1 VKKLV
6 SLFVALCMVFMMIPA
21 LAETV
26 SEDPPMGEQTTEQE
40 ADMGEL
46 LGLLGGLLGGE
57 AGEGEESADLDLSAL
72 LGGLLGGE
80 AGEGEE
86 GADLDLSALLGGL
99 LGGEAGEGEE
109 GADLDLS
116 ALLGALLG
124 GEESETKSIETVY
137 AAAETKEQF
146 FGTWNLTKAMIFDV
160 PVTLE
165 DVASLLKIPLT
176 LQVIVADGSFAMVAE
191 GEPKPVEVTMEL
203 VDGALNLT
211 QEGDETMVLKLTDA
225 RELVMEIGSVSLY
238 FVPAPVAAE

>member
-1 VKKLV
+1 MKKLV

-72 LGGLLGGE
+72 LGG
-80 AGEGEE
+80 
-86 GADLDLSALLGGL
+86 
-99 LGGEAGEGEE
+99 
-109 GADLDLS
+109 
-116 ALLGALLG
+116 
-124 GEESETKSIETVY
+124 EESETKSIETVY

-146 FGTWNLTKAMIFDV
+146 FGTWNLTKATISDV

-165 DVASLLKIPLT
+165 DVASLLEIPLT

-191 GEPKPVEVTMEL
+191 GEPKPEEVTMEL

-225 RELVMEIGSVSLY
+225 GELVMEIGFVCLY

>member
-1 VKKLV
+1 MKKLV
-6 SLFVALCMVFMMIPA
+6 SLFVALCMVFTMIPA

-26 SEDPPMGEQTTEQE
+26 SEEAPIEEQTTEQE

-46 LGLLGGLLGGE
+46 LGLLGGLFGGE

-109 GADLDLS
+109 STDLDLS
-116 ALLGALLG
+116 ALLGVLLG

-146 FGTWNLTKAMIFDV
+146 FGTWNLTKATIFDV

-165 DVASLLKIPLT
+165 DVASLLEIPLT
-176 LQVIVADGSFAMVAE
+176 FQVIVADGSFAMVAE
-191 GEPKPVEVTMEL
+191 GEPKPEEVTMEL
-203 VDGALNLT
+203 VDGALNLSNAG
-211 QEGDETMVLKLTDA
+211 EETMVLKLTDA
-225 RELVMEIGSVSLY
+225 GELVMEIGFVSLY
-238 FVPAPVAAE
+238 FVPVPVEAE

>member
-1 VKKLV
+1 MKKLV

-57 AGEGEESADLDLSAL
+57 AGEGEE
-72 LGGLLGGE
+72 
-80 AGEGEE
+80 
-86 GADLDLSALLGGL
+86 GADLDLS
-99 LGGEAGEGEE
+99 
-109 GADLDLS
+109 
-116 ALLGALLG
+116 ALLG
-124 GEESETKSIETVY
+124 GEESETKSIETDY

-146 FGTWNLTKAMIFDV
+146 FGAWNLTKATVFDV

-165 DVASLLKIPLT
+165 DIASLLEIPLT

-191 GEPKPVEVTMEL
+191 GEPKPEEVTMEL

-225 RELVMEIGSVSLY
+225 GELVMEIGFVSLY

>member
-1 VKKLV
+1 MKKLV
-6 SLFVALCMVFMMIPA
+6 SLFVALCMVFTMIPA

-26 SEDPPMGEQTTEQE
+26 SEEAPIEEQTTEQE

-46 LGLLGGLLGGE
+46 LGLLGGLFGGE

-72 LGGLLGGE
+72 LGV
-80 AGEGEE
+80 
-86 GADLDLSALLGGL
+86 
-99 LGGEAGEGEE
+99 
-109 GADLDLS
+109 
-116 ALLGALLG
+116 LLG

-146 FGTWNLTKAMIFDV
+146 FGTWNLTKATIFDA

-165 DVASLLKIPLT
+165 DIASLLEIPLT
-176 LQVIVADGSFAMVAE
+176 FQVIVADGSFAMVAE
-191 GEPKPVEVTMEL
+191 GEPKPEEVTMEL

-225 RELVMEIGSVSLY
+225 GELVMEIGFVSLY
-238 FVPAPVAAE
+238 FVPAPVEAE

>member
-1 VKKLV
+1 MKKLV

-46 LGLLGGLLGGE
+46 LGLLGGE
-57 AGEGEESADLDLSAL
+57 AGEGEES
-72 LGGLLGGE
+72 
-80 AGEGEE
+80 
-86 GADLDLSALLGGL
+86 
-99 LGGEAGEGEE
+99 
-109 GADLDLS
+109 ADLDLS

-146 FGTWNLTKAMIFDV
+146 FGTWNLTKATIFDV

-165 DVASLLKIPLT
+165 DVASLLEIPLT

-191 GEPKPVEVTMEL
+191 GEPKPEEVTMEL

-225 RELVMEIGSVSLY
+225 GELVMEIGFVSLY

>member
-1 VKKLV
+1 MKKLV

-46 LGLLGGLLGGE
+46 LGLLGG
-57 AGEGEESADLDLSAL
+57 
-72 LGGLLGGE
+72 E

-86 GADLDLSALLGGL
+86 GADLDPS
-99 LGGEAGEGEE
+99 
-109 GADLDLS
+109 
-116 ALLGALLG
+116 ALLG

-146 FGTWNLTKAMIFDV
+146 FGTWNLTKATIFDV

-191 GEPKPVEVTMEL
+191 GEPKPEEVTMEL

-225 RELVMEIGSVSLY
+225 GELVMEIGFVSLY

>member
-1 VKKLV
+1 MKKLV

-57 AGEGEESADLDLSAL
+57 AGEGEE
-72 LGGLLGGE
+72 
-80 AGEGEE
+80 
-86 GADLDLSALLGGL
+86 
-99 LGGEAGEGEE
+99 

-146 FGTWNLTKAMIFDV
+146 FGTWNLTKATIFDV

-165 DVASLLKIPLT
+165 YVASLLEIPLT

-191 GEPKPVEVTMEL
+191 GEPKPEEVTMEL
-203 VDGALNLT
+203 VDGALSLT

-225 RELVMEIGSVSLY
+225 GELVMEIGFVSLY
-238 FVPAPVAAE
+238 FVPVPVEAE

>member
-1 VKKLV
+1 MKKLV

-57 AGEGEESADLDLSAL
+57 AGEGEE
-72 LGGLLGGE
+72 
-80 AGEGEE
+80 
-86 GADLDLSALLGGL
+86 GADLDLSALR
-99 LGGEAGEGEE
+99 
-109 GADLDLS
+109 
-116 ALLGALLG
+116 GALLG

-146 FGTWNLTKAMIFDV
+146 FGTWNLTKATIFDV

-191 GEPKPVEVTMEL
+191 GEPKPEEVTMEL

-225 RELVMEIGSVSLY
+225 GELVMEIGFVSLY

>member
-1 VKKLV
+1 MKKLV

-26 SEDPPMGEQTTEQE
+26 SEDPPMGEQATEQE

-57 AGEGEESADLDLSAL
+57 AGEGEE
-72 LGGLLGGE
+72 
-80 AGEGEE
+80 
-86 GADLDLSALLGGL
+86 GADLDLS
-99 LGGEAGEGEE
+99 
-109 GADLDLS
+109 
-116 ALLGALLG
+116 ALLG

-146 FGTWNLTKAMIFDV
+146 FGTWNLTKATIFDV

-165 DVASLLKIPLT
+165 DVASLLEIPLT

-191 GEPKPVEVTMEL
+191 GEPKPEEVTMEL

-225 RELVMEIGSVSLY
+225 GELVMEIGFVSLY

>member
-1 VKKLV
+1 
-6 SLFVALCMVFMMIPA
+6 MVFMMIPA

-57 AGEGEESADLDLSAL
+57 AGEGEES
-72 LGGLLGGE
+72 
-80 AGEGEE
+80 
-86 GADLDLSALLGGL
+86 
-99 LGGEAGEGEE
+99 
-109 GADLDLS
+109 ADLDLS

-191 GEPKPVEVTMEL
+191 GEPKPEEVTMEL

-211 QEGDETMVLKLTDA
+211 QEGDETLVLKLTDA
-225 RELVMEIGSVSLY
+225 GELVMEIGFVSLY

>member
-1 VKKLV
+1 MKKLV

-57 AGEGEESADLDLSAL
+57 AGEGEE
-72 LGGLLGGE
+72 
-80 AGEGEE
+80 
-86 GADLDLSALLGGL
+86 GADLDLS
-99 LGGEAGEGEE
+99 
-109 GADLDLS
+109 
-116 ALLGALLG
+116 ALLG

-146 FGTWNLTKAMIFDV
+146 FGTWNLTKATIFDV

-165 DVASLLKIPLT
+165 DVASLLEIPLT

-191 GEPKPVEVTMEL
+191 GEPKPEEVTMEL

-225 RELVMEIGSVSLY
+225 GELVMEIGFVSLY

>member
-1 VKKLV
+1 MKKLV

-57 AGEGEESADLDLSAL
+57 AGEGEEGAGLDLSA
-72 LGGLLGGE
+72 LLGGE

-86 GADLDLSALLGGL
+86 GADLDLSALLGG
-99 LGGEAGEGEE
+99 EAGEGEE

-116 ALLGALLG
+116 ALLG

-146 FGTWNLTKAMIFDV
+146 FGTWNLTKATIFDV

-191 GEPKPVEVTMEL
+191 GEPKPEEVTMEL

-225 RELVMEIGSVSLY
+225 GELVMEIGFVSLY

>member
-57 AGEGEESADLDLSAL
+57 AGEGEE
-72 LGGLLGGE
+72 
-80 AGEGEE
+80 
-86 GADLDLSALLGGL
+86 
-99 LGGEAGEGEE
+99 

-146 FGTWNLTKAMIFDV
+146 FGTWNLTKATIFDV

-165 DVASLLKIPLT
+165 DVASLLEIPLT

-191 GEPKPVEVTMEL
+191 GEPKPEEVTMEL

-225 RELVMEIGSVSLY
+225 GELVMEIGFVSLY

>member
-1 VKKLV
+1 MKKLV

-57 AGEGEESADLDLSAL
+57 AGEGEEGADLDLSA
-72 LGGLLGGE
+72 LLGGE

-86 GADLDLSALLGGL
+86 GADLDLS
-99 LGGEAGEGEE
+99 
-109 GADLDLS
+109 
-116 ALLGALLG
+116 ALLG

-146 FGTWNLTKAMIFDV
+146 FGTWNLTEATIFDV

-191 GEPKPVEVTMEL
+191 GEPKPEEVTMEL

-225 RELVMEIGSVSLY
+225 GELVMEIGFVSLY

>member
-1 VKKLV
+1 MKKLV

-57 AGEGEESADLDLSAL
+57 AGEGEE
-72 LGGLLGGE
+72 
-80 AGEGEE
+80 
-86 GADLDLSALLGGL
+86 GADLDLS
-99 LGGEAGEGEE
+99 
-109 GADLDLS
+109 
-116 ALLGALLG
+116 ALLG

-146 FGTWNLTKAMIFDV
+146 FGTWNLTKATIFDV

-191 GEPKPVEVTMEL
+191 GEPKPEEVTMEL

-225 RELVMEIGSVSLY
+225 GELVMEIGFVSLY
-238 FVPAPVAAE
+238 FVPVPVEAE

>member
-1 VKKLV
+1 MKKLV

-57 AGEGEESADLDLSAL
+57 AGEGEE
-72 LGGLLGGE
+72 
-80 AGEGEE
+80 
-86 GADLDLSALLGGL
+86 GADLDLSAL

-146 FGTWNLTKAMIFDV
+146 FGTWNLTKATIFDV

-165 DVASLLKIPLT
+165 DVASLLEIPLT

-191 GEPKPVEVTMEL
+191 GEPKPEEVTMEL

-225 RELVMEIGSVSLY
+225 GELVMEIGFVSLY

>member
-1 VKKLV
+1 MKKLV
-6 SLFVALCMVFMMIPA
+6 SLFVALCMVFTMIPA

-26 SEDPPMGEQTTEQE
+26 SEEPPIEEQTTEQE

-46 LGLLGGLLGGE
+46 LGLLGGLFGGE

-86 GADLDLSALLGGL
+86 DGF
-99 LGGEAGEGEE
+99 
-109 GADLDLS
+109 DLS

-146 FGTWNLTKAMIFDV
+146 FGTWNLTKATIFDV

-165 DVASLLKIPLT
+165 DVASLLEIPLT

-191 GEPKPVEVTMEL
+191 GEPKPEEVTMEL
-203 VDGALNLT
+203 VDGALSLT

-225 RELVMEIGSVSLY
+225 GELVMEIGFVSLY

>member
-1 VKKLV
+1 MKKLV

-86 GADLDLSALLGGL
+86 GADLDLSALLG
-99 LGGEAGEGEE
+99 
-109 GADLDLS
+109 
-116 ALLGALLG
+116 ALLG

-146 FGTWNLTKAMIFDV
+146 FGTWNLTKATIFDV

-165 DVASLLKIPLT
+165 DVASLLEIPLT

-191 GEPKPVEVTMEL
+191 GEPKPEEVTMEL

-211 QEGDETMVLKLTDA
+211 NAGEETMVLKLTDA
-225 RELVMEIGSVSLY
+225 GELVMEIGFVSLY
-238 FVPAPVAAE
+238 FVPVPVAAE

>member
-1 VKKLV
+1 MKKLV

-86 GADLDLSALLGGL
+86 GADLDLSALLG
-99 LGGEAGEGEE
+99 
-109 GADLDLS
+109 
-116 ALLGALLG
+116 ALLG

-146 FGTWNLTKAMIFDV
+146 FGTWNLTKATIFDV

-165 DVASLLKIPLT
+165 DVASLLEIPLT

-191 GEPKPVEVTMEL
+191 GEPKPEEVTMEL

-211 QEGDETMVLKLTDA
+211 NAGEETMVLKLTDA
-225 RELVMEIGSVSLY
+225 GELVMEIGFVSLY

>member
-1 VKKLV
+1 MKKLV
-6 SLFVALCMVFMMIPA
+6 SLFVALCMVFTMIPA

-26 SEDPPMGEQTTEQE
+26 SEEAPIEEQTTEQE

-46 LGLLGGLLGGE
+46 LGLLGGLFGGE

-72 LGGLLGGE
+72 LGV
-80 AGEGEE
+80 
-86 GADLDLSALLGGL
+86 
-99 LGGEAGEGEE
+99 
-109 GADLDLS
+109 
-116 ALLGALLG
+116 LLG

-146 FGTWNLTKAMIFDV
+146 FGTWNLTKATIFDA

-165 DVASLLKIPLT
+165 DIASLLEIPLT

-191 GEPKPVEVTMEL
+191 GEPKPEEVTMEL

-225 RELVMEIGSVSLY
+225 GELVMEIGFVSLY

>member
-1 VKKLV
+1 MKKLV

-40 ADMGEL
+40 ADTGEL
-46 LGLLGGLLGGE
+46 LGLLGGLFGGE
-57 AGEGEESADLDLSAL
+57 ADEGEEGANLDLSAL
-72 LGGLLGGE
+72 LGGLLG
-80 AGEGEE
+80 
-86 GADLDLSALLGGL
+86 S
-99 LGGEAGEGEE
+99 EAGEGEE

-116 ALLGALLG
+116 ALLGALSG

-146 FGTWNLTKAMIFDV
+146 FGTWNLTKATIFDV

-191 GEPKPVEVTMEL
+191 GEPKPEEVTMEL

-211 QEGDETMVLKLTDA
+211 KEGDETMVLKLTDA
-225 RELVMEIGSVSLY
+225 GELVMEIGFVSLY
-238 FVPAPVAAE
+238 FVPVPVEAE